1 MRLRNPE
8 GERETGDMTF
18 NRRITLGPILLLLLA
33 AGLAVHAAA
42 PAAPALRVE
51 ARLADPGKS
60 PTLGDPV
67 SLTVTLR
74 YPEGAPAPALVR
86 QFPDR
91 AAFLDEKTLT
101 SERRGGEV
109 AETRRVRLAFF
120 ETGAVDG
127 GPLAYT
133 ARWQGKELRGEAPP
147 VRVTVKA
154 LRTEKEKDPDKAEPP
169 WVLPFPTAKLVL
181 IIAGILAA
189 AAALG
194 ALLWWWLGRRRRAR
208 EAPAIPAHLE
218 ARDRLQAL
226 AGRDLPRQGRVRE
239 LYFESSEIIRD
250 YLGKELGVLVLER
263 TTAEILAQLPEQP
276 GLSADSATLVTEFLA
291 DADRVKFAKHMPTT
305 AEVDACLRRAFGIVD
320 RVHADIEAHRAA
332 PPAEP
337 PAPAAEEVAL

>member
-1 MRLRNPE
+1 MN
-8 GERETGDMTF
+8 F
-18 NRRITLGPILLLLLA
+18 NRRTIWGLFLLLLLA
-33 AGLAVHAAA
+33 AAHSVPGQA
-42 PAAPALRVE
+42 PAAPSLRID
-51 ARLADPGKS
+51 ARLAEPGKS

-67 SLTVTLR
+67 ALTVTLR
-74 YPEGAPAPALVR
+74 YPEGAPTPALVR

-91 AAFLDEKTLT
+91 ASFLDETSLKTD
-101 SERRGGEV
+101 RHGGVVTE
-109 AETRRVRLAFF
+109 ARRVRLAFF
-120 ETGAVDG
+120 ETGAVDS
-127 GPLAYT
+127 GPIAYT
-133 ARWQGKELRGEAPP
+133 TRWQGKELRGEAPP

-154 LRTEKEKDPDKAEPP
+154 LRTEKEKDADKAEPP

-181 IIAGILAA
+181 IIACVLAA

-208 EAPAIPAHLE
+208 EIPAIPAHLE

-239 LYFESSEIIRD
+239 LYFESSEIIKD

-276 GLSADSATLVTEFLA
+276 GLSPEAAALGTEFLIAA
-291 DADRVKFAKHMPTT
+291 DWVKFAKYVPTT
-305 AEVDACLRRAFGIVD
+305 AEVDACLRRAFDIVD
-320 RVHADIEAHRAA
+320 RVHADIEAHRTA

-337 PAPAAEEVAL
+337 PAEEAAP